1 MKMGKDA
8 EAGKPLDKKAL
19 QEIKVRI
26 SSTGCSSIRVAIF
39 STSLA
44 TFDLVCRGS
53 ASQTP
58 CTGKPAVGFG
68 PDSSKRSPGCPALS
82 FLAFRFF
89 GQHAILKY
97 VYQRLTFA
105 L

>member
-44 TFDLVCRGS
+44 TFDLICCGS

-68 PDSSKRSPGCPALS
+68 PDSSKRSPAARLCPS
-82 FLAFRFF
+82 SPSGYF
-89 GQHAILKY
+89 GQPAILKY